1 MKGEV
6 IITYVDG
13 FGGRRLARVLLILD
27 LRDLSPPPS
36 YRLPGQSSLLGVS
49 QTPDESL
56 GCWSVF
62 IANSSC
68 LQWALV
74 SSILRLALHVLTSLK
89 SELNLVSVV
98 NSLYVILKCCVLK

>member
-1 MKGEV
+1 M

-13 FGGRRLARVLLILD
+13 FGGRRLARVLLIPD

-36 YRLPGQSSLLGVS
+36 YRLPGQSSLGVS

-98 NSLYVILKCCVLK
+98 NSLYFVLKCCVLK